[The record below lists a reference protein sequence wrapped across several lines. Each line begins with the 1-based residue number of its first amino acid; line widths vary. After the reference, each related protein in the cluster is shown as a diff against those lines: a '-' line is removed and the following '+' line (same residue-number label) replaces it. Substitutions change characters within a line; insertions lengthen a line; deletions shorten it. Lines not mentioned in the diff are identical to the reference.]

1 MTVPCIRT
9 WGLVRD
15 FGRVRALDDVSF
27 EVPSGVV
34 FGFLGP
40 NGAGKTTVIRT
51 LLGLLEPTAGR
62 TEVFGLDPLREGG
75 AVRERC
81 GALLEHHGLYERL
94 TAWQNLDFF
103 ARAWHLSS
111 ARRQERIAELLTGF
125 GLWDRRHDPVGTWSR
140 GMKQKLAVA
149 RAVLHRPALVFLDE
163 PTAGLDPVAG
173 AALRDD
179 LEALADQSGVTIF
192 LTTHNLHEA
201 ERLCDLVG
209 VIRRGQVVAY
219 GAPDTLRAAGGG
231 TPVLK
236 VSGRGWTDAAREALG
251 SLPEVVG
258 VSIDTAEAT
267 VRLAAEASAAPI
279 VALLVR
285 YGIEIEEVRRERATF
300 EQAFLDLVDADRAAD
315 GRTDP

>member
-1 MTVPCIRT
+1 
-9 WGLVRD
+9 
-15 FGRVRALDDVSF
+15 
-27 EVPSGVV
+27 
-34 FGFLGP
+34 
-40 NGAGKTTVIRT
+40 
-51 LLGLLEPTAGR
+51 
-62 TEVFGLDPLREGG
+62 
-75 AVRERC
+75 
-81 GALLEHHGLYERL
+81 LLEHHGLYERL

>member
-1 MTVPCIRT
+1 MNTPCIRT
-9 WGLVRD
+9 VELARN
-15 FGRVRALDDVSF
+15 FGPVRALDAVSF

-62 TEVFGLDPLREGG
+62 SEVFGLDPMRDGQR
-75 AVRERC
+75 VRERC

-94 TAWQNLDFF
+94 SAWQNLDFF
-103 ARAWHLSS
+103 ARAWHVTPA
-111 ARRQERIAELLTGF
+111 ARRARIHEMLSRF
-125 GLWDRRHDPVGTWSR
+125 GLWDRRDDAVGTWSR

-163 PTAGLDPVAG
+163 PTAGLDPVAS

-179 LEALADQSGVTIF
+179 LEALAAQDGVTIF

-209 VIRRGQVVAY
+209 VIRKGRLVAF
-219 GAPDTLRAAGGG
+219 GAPETLRAANGA
-231 TPVLK
+231 PVL
-236 VSGRGWTDAAREALG
+236 VAMGRGWSAQVSEALEA
-251 SLPEVVG
+251 LPG
-258 VSIDTAEAT
+258 VAAVILDTTQAT
-267 VRLAAEASAAPI
+267 IRLAPGATAAPVI
-279 VALLVR
+279 AALVQLGV
-285 YGIEIEEVRRERATF
+285 ELEEVRRERATF
-300 EQAFLDLVDADRAAD
+300 EEAFLELVTVEPSGEGDRA
-315 GRTDP
+315 P